1 MLSRRQTPCEN
12 HHGGK
17 IKILSQ
23 NSSVELIKYH
33 QDPKYMKLRER
44 RIMIVL
50 YSQHLV
56 MRLDD
61 DQEII
66 PEHQML

>member
-1 MLSRRQTPCEN
+1 M
-12 HHGGK
+12 
-17 IKILSQ
+17 SQ